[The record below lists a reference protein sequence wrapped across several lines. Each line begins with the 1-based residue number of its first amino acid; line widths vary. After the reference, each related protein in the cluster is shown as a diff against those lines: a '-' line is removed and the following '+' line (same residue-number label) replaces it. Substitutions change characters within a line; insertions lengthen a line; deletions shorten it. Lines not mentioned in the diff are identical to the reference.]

1 MSPLRDLLAGVGVL
15 FQGLGIIVRHPRL
28 FVLGAIPP
36 LITSVL
42 FVVAFVALVTNV
54 TDLTAWLTP
63 FADGWSEGWATTL
76 RVAAGIVLIAA
87 AVMLMVVAFTGLTL
101 ALGFPLYDKIA
112 ESVDDHLGDA
122 PPPFDDSIARTVVRA
137 VRQSLGLILVS
148 LLISIPM
155 FLAGFIPVVGQ
166 TVVPVVSGMIGGWLL
181 TIELLSTPFER
192 RRLLRVSD
200 RREAM
205 RRRRFLVWGFGIP
218 SYLLLAV
225 PFVAVLA
232 FPAVTAGG
240 TVLARRLLPPAP
252 PAPPQA
258 PHGYAPRAHPGQPGH
273 PGMPPVPPAPPQG
286 HYGPP
291 PGPGHPGR

>member
-1 MSPLRDLLAGVGVL
+1 MSTPLRDLFAGVGIL

-28 FVLGAIPP
+28 FVFGAIPP
-36 LITSVL
+36 LVTSVL
-42 FVVAFVALVTNV
+42 FVVGFVALVTNI

-112 ESVDDHLGDA
+112 ESVDDYLGDA
-122 PPPFDDSIARTVVRA
+122 PPSFDDSITRTIVRA

-148 LLISIPM
+148 ALISIPM

-181 TIELLSTPFER
+181 TIELLGTPFER
-192 RRLLRVSD
+192 RRLLRVRD

-232 FPAVTAGG
+232 FPVVTAGG
-240 TVLARRLLPPAP
+240 TVLARQLLPPAP

-258 PHGYAPRAHPGQPGH
+258 PHGYAPPTH
-273 PGMPPVPPAPPQG
+273 PGMPPGPSAPPQG
-286 HYGPP
+286 PYGPP
-291 PGPGHPGR
+291 PGPGHPRG